1 MSAAGINPRK
11 PILDVTDEDWDATMR
26 INLDA
31 PFFMAQALARPLA
44 DAPDAPERALGQ
56 VERAISETLAH
67 HAQVRLMPA
76 VGRLG

>member
-1 MSAAGINPRK
+1 VVCGACEGEAFA
-11 PILDVTDEDWDATMR
+11 LDPDAH
-26 INLDA
+26 A
-31 PFFMAQALARPLA
+31 FMAQALGRPLA
-44 DAPDAPERALGQ
+44 DAPDAPDRALGQ